1 MEGYLTDVNLL
12 ANDAEVRTTAAPD
25 LVELNHK
32 LLEEISAMQIK
43 MIEVIR
49 ENVRL
54 RTEIEDLRM
63 QIRKGHA
70 NTSIYESTRMPK
82 SRSNL
87 PTFDDLLARNGSEDV
102 ARKFIRQLGSSPQ
115 EEVLLSVYMPMNK
128 ADKHELRRSMKEME
142 SSIGE
147 LDERTKCHEPLLLEE
162 AEYAKQVAAEV
173 ARKHPQFSSPR
184 NNQPLPPF
192 PSFPPEAIREE
203 NKSNGSTP
211 RGFDEIAQASG
222 QLVDEEDEE
231 ESPPFNPAPA
241 PVVRN
246 PYLARNSGKQSSD
259 EGAGGSA
266 GLPPSQP
273 LSPKTIRGSKLI
285 IPDNLQD
292 TSDPVRLITPVVSIA
307 TWNIDNLSEA
317 TELPRV

>member
-54 RTEIEDLRM
+54 RSEVEDLRM

-70 NTSIYESTRMPK
+70 NTSIHESTRIPK

-87 PTFDDLLARNGSEDV
+87 PTFDDLLASNGSKNV

-115 EEVLLSVYMPMNK
+115 EEMLLSVYMPMGK

-142 SSIGE
+142 STIGE
-147 LDERTKCHEPLLLEE
+147 LDERTKCHEPLLVEE

-173 ARKHPQFSSPR
+173 AGKHPQLSSPEK
-184 NNQPLPPF
+184 NQPLPPF
-192 PSFPPEAIREE
+192 PIFPRDVITEAK
-203 NKSNGSTP
+203 KSSASTP
-211 RGFDEIAQASG
+211 RAPGEIAEASV
-222 QLVDEEDEE
+222 QLVDEEDEG

-273 LSPKTIRGSKLI
+273 LTPKTIKESQLI

-292 TSDPVRLITPVVSIA
+292 TSDPVRLISPVVSIA
-307 TWNIDNLSEA
+307 TLSIDNLSEA